1 MKRKANVLG
10 TEYTISFSKPYLDE
24 NLKGL
29 DGYVDYSSKKIV
41 IRNPG
46 EIDQIDD
53 KVSHMKVTARH
64 ELIHAF
70 LYESGLSSSSL
81 PCEFGWAD
89 NEEMVDWL
97 AIQLPKVF
105 DTFIEAEVL

>member
-1 MKRKANVLG
+1 MERKANVLG

-41 IRNPG
+41 IRNPEEM
-46 EIDQIDD
+46 EIIQDR
-53 KVSHMKVTARH
+53 VSHMKMVGRH
-64 ELIHAF
+64 ELIHDF

-89 NEEMVDWL
+89 NEEMIDWL